1 MKIKVY
7 KAPVIENITSRELSN
22 DLLGVFESFVEGLK
36 NSSFNL
42 STFYNNSKTVK
53 YIEDNNIDKGIF
65 FSTGA
70 EYELLSNK
78 LRYKKSTCHLL
89 VFHELFH
96 MASTKIGNKII
107 YTGFSQLDPK
117 NNLAFGF
124 GINEAYTSILDERY
138 FGSKEKQEYY
148 VGVYQ
153 ISRSITSLL
162 EELVGQENME
172 KWYSEADLP
181 SLIKSLAV
189 YFGFDAAVWFIDRVD
204 QIAYCNEGYYNPIMS
219 TIWYREAITYL
230 GRAFIK
236 KYAKDYYLNELSL
249 ENYLDC
255 LKNVRNIMDKRI
267 VYPIPFKIIKSRK
280 YTDKEFERDVEIIEN
295 KLIKKYV

>member
-1 MKIKVY
+1 
-7 KAPVIENITSRELSN
+7 
-22 DLLGVFESFVEGLK
+22 
-36 NSSFNL
+36 
-42 STFYNNSKTVK
+42 
-53 YIEDNNIDKGIF
+53 
-65 FSTGA
+65 
-70 EYELLSNK
+70 
-78 LRYKKSTCHLL
+78 
-89 VFHELFH
+89 
-96 MASTKIGNKII
+96 
-107 YTGFSQLDPK
+107 
-117 NNLAFGF
+117 
-124 GINEAYTSILDERY
+124 
-138 FGSKEKQEYY
+138 
-148 VGVYQ
+148 
-153 ISRSITSLL
+153 
-162 EELVGQENME
+162 ME